1 MTAQARFGSRRDAS
15 VAEPEAT
22 TVPGAEGPVGECR
35 HQFGQ
40 RRIEAYDLLVK
51 GNKSAI
57 ADIKQEVGYLEGQLG
72 SVAPQTRGY

>member
-15 VAEPEAT
+15 LAEAT
-22 TVPGAEGPVGECR
+22 TVPRAEGPVGECR